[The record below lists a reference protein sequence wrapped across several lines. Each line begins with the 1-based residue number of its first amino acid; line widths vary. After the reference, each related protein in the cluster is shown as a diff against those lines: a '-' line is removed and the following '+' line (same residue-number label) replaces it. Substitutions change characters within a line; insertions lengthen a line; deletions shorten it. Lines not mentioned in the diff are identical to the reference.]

1 MHLKPC
7 AVCRYHYRSFKLAPR
22 SDKKNK
28 VDRPSLP
35 IKKEIK
41 GLIFLLLAI
50 FLCTS
55 LLSHFHDDKL
65 FWDAK
70 GSFWTFSFWKE
81 GFHNFFQ
88 IEHQNLFGTVGAHL
102 SGGLFDILGFSA
114 FWLVVILVVMTVLSF
129 RGQPL
134 SSAVKSI
141 VASVALPISSS
152 GILNLIWPD
161 KVVFKGGSMT
171 AGGLIGLYLSGLT
184 ESFLNNVGALVF
196 LFAIFIISFMLIT
209 HLSLGRLF
217 SRVGIWIIVLLR
229 RINEIIKK
237 KRERRKRARKTMV
250 ATAKIKRKPKVKII
264 EPKPEPP
271 PKPKQQQFAFMAN
284 TGEFML
290 PPLDLLN
297 DPPERKDM
305 EIQRESLEMN
315 ARRLEKKLEDFGVHG
330 EVKEIRPGPVI
341 TMYEFKPAPGVKISK
356 VSGLSDDLALALR
369 APSIRIVAPIPGKAA
384 IGIEIP
390 NNQRVHV
397 YLKEVL
403 SDDSFTASK
412 FRLPIALGKDITGS
426 PMIADLTK
434 MPHLLLAGATG
445 TGKSVCINTIIN
457 SILFKSSPET
467 TKLLMIDPKRI
478 ELSVYQDIPHL
489 LHPVVTQ
496 PKEATKALKWAVEE
510 MERRYMLLSD
520 RGVRNIDTYNSKI
533 VKDKQIDTEDASQ
546 GIDKHLPY
554 IVILIDELADLM
566 MVSSKEVEEAITRLA
581 QMARAA
587 GIHLII
593 ATQRPSVDVLTG
605 IIKAN
610 FPTRISF
617 QVSSKVD
624 SRTILDGIGA
634 EHLLG
639 EGDMLFLPP
648 GVARLTRIHGA
659 YVSEEEV
666 KAVTDFLKKQKKP
679 DYDTTILADI
689 TIDEDSGVE
698 DVEKDVKY
706 DEAVEVVIR
715 SGQASISMLQRK
727 LRVGYNRAAR
737 MIEIMEI
744 EGIVGPSDGVRARD
758 VYGKRED

>member
-1 MHLKPC
+1 MRRIPFFL
-7 AVCRYHYRSFKLAPR
+7 AVYRFFYRSPKLA
-22 SDKKNK
+22 SKSTKKNIADK
-28 VDRPSLP
+28 EPSHP

-41 GLIFLLLAI
+41 GLVFLVIATI
-50 FLCTS
+50 LC
-55 LLSHFHDDKL
+55 
-65 FWDAK
+65 
-70 GSFWTFSFWKE
+70 GSFLSYHPGDHLLWSSADSLGKA
-81 GFHNFFQ
+81 H
-88 IEHQNLFGTVGAHL
+88 NLFGTVGAHL
-102 SGGLFDILGFSA
+102 AGSIFFLLGFSS
-114 FWLVVILVVMTVLSF
+114 FWVVAILVVMAILAF

-141 VASVALPISSS
+141 IAAIALPVSFS
-152 GILNLIWPD
+152 GLLNLQFSASMNFRGVDMPP
-161 KVVFKGGSMT
+161 GGF
-171 AGGLIGLYLSGLT
+171 IGLHIANLT
-184 ESFLNNVGALVF
+184 EGFLNHFGGYL
-196 LFAIFIISFMLIT
+196 LLLAIFIISLMLIT
-209 HLSLGRLF
+209 HLSLGWLF
-217 SRVGIWIIVLLR
+217 SKIGIWIVVLVR
-229 RINEIIKK
+229 QVSEIIKK
-237 KRERRKRARKTMV
+237 KRERRKRARKTLV
-250 ATAKIKRKPKVKII
+250 AKEKIKKKAKVKII
-264 EPKPEPP
+264 KPKHDRVK
-271 PKPKQQQFAFMAN
+271 KPKQQTFSFMEN
-284 TGEFML
+284 TGEFKL

-305 EIQRESLEMN
+305 DIQRESLEMN
-315 ARRLEKKLEDFGVHG
+315 ARRLEKKLEDFNVHG

-356 VSGLSDDLALALR
+356 VAGLSDDLALALR

-397 YLKEVL
+397 FLKEVL
-403 SDDSFTASK
+403 SDNTFTESK
-412 FRLPIALGKDITGS
+412 LKLPIALGKDITGS
-426 PMIADLTK
+426 PMITDLTK

-457 SILFKSSPET
+457 SILFSAPPDK
-467 TKLLMIDPKRI
+467 TKLLMVDPKRI

-520 RGVRNIDTYNSKI
+520 RGVRNIETYNRKM
-533 VKDKQIDTEDASQ
+533 VKDPKPEQEDTSR
-546 GIDKHLPY
+546 GIDKFLPY
-554 IVILIDELADLM
+554 IVIVIDELADLM

-587 GIHLII
+587 GIHLIL

-634 EHLLG
+634 ENLLG

-659 YVSEEEV
+659 FVSDEEV
-666 KAVTDFLKKQKKP
+666 KEVTTFLKKQKKP
-679 DYDTTILADI
+679 DYDTEIMANI
-689 TIDEDSGVE
+689 SVDEEAEETEVE
-698 DVEKDVKY
+698 HDEKYED
-706 DEAVEVVIR
+706 AVNIVLR

-727 LRVGYNRAAR
+727 LRIGYNRSAR
-737 MIEIMEI
+737 IIEVMEI
-744 EGIVGPSDGVRARD
+744 EGIIGPSDGVRPRD
-758 VYGKRED
+758 VYGRKVH